1 METPLRIVFILWSF
15 SEIVRTLFAALA
27 IILLA
32 SPVLGHDLSV
42 YTVVVNSEGAQP
54 TDIPNGSLKEGDT
67 AWFWMKDSTENTT
80 LIIELEK
87 GGAVMRSPVLN
98 YECELHEN
106 GTQVNDDCKNRFD
119 HTFNQYNSA
128 GIWNLTFLK
137 YVNDTLTETTNG
149 SVFIE
154 EDIHDEQPVEEQDD
168 NKTES
173 KSSSKLVIAGS
184 VAGISL
190 IAIAILGIKIK
201 NENSQEEE
209 KVDKVIPNP

>member
-1 METPLRIVFILWSF
+1 M
-15 SEIVRTLFAALA
+15 RTLFAAIA

-54 TDIPNGSLKEGDT
+54 TDIPNGALKEGDT

-87 GGAVMRSPVLN
+87 GGATMRSPVLH
-98 YECELHEN
+98 YECELDDN
-106 GTQVNDDCKNRFD
+106 GTQVDEDCQNRFD
-119 HTFNQYNSA
+119 YTFNQYNSA

-137 YVNDTLTETTNG
+137 FVNDTLTETTNG

-154 EDIHDEQPVEEQDD
+154 EDIHDEQPVEKQED
-168 NKTES
+168 NKTEIKFS
-173 KSSSKLVIAGS
+173 AKLVIAGG

-201 NENSQEEE
+201 NENSQKEE
-209 KVDKVIPNP
+209 KVYRISPKP

>member
-1 METPLRIVFILWSF
+1 M
-15 SEIVRTLFAALA
+15 RTLFVAIA

-87 GGAVMRSPVLN
+87 GGATMRSPVLH
-98 YECELHEN
+98 YECELHDN
-106 GTQVNDDCKNRFD
+106 GTQVNEDCKNRFD

-137 YVNDTLTETTNG
+137 FVNDTLTETVNG

-154 EDIHDEQPVEEQDD
+154 EDIHDEQPVEQQDD
-168 NKTES
+168 NEKES
-173 KSSSKLVIAGS
+173 KSSSKLMIAGS

-201 NENSQEEE
+201 NQHSLEEE
-209 KVDKVIPNP
+209 KVDKVIPKS

>member
-106 GTQVNDDCKNRFD
+106 GTQVNDDYKNRD
-119 HTFNQYNSA
+119 LSNA
-128 GIWNLTFLK
+128 
-137 YVNDTLTETTNG
+137 VNFKGNMIIGDFECYLHVIDTLNG
-149 SVFIE
+149 RTIGRKKISRKPIKTVFSRSDSLYVI
-154 EDIHDEQPVEEQDD
+154 DEAF
-168 NKTES
+168 NLFS
-173 KSSSKLVIAGS
+173 IN
-184 VAGISL
+184 I
-190 IAIAILGIKIK
+190 
-201 NENSQEEE
+201 
-209 KVDKVIPNP
+209 